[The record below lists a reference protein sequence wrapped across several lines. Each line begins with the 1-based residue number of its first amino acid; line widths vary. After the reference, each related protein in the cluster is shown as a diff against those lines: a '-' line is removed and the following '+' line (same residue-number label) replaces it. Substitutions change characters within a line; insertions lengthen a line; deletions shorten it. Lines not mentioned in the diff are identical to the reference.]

1 VAGSEGAP
9 GAGPEG
15 APADSV
21 GPEAVTEE
29 RAEAAHLEVASVDHH
44 VEDPGEDSVPE
55 VAPEEG
61 LLVEAQEGGLVVADA
76 DHTN

>member
-1 VAGSEGAP
+1 
-9 GAGPEG
+9 
-15 APADSV
+15 V

-29 RAEAAHLEVASVDHH
+29 KEEAGHLEVASVDHH
-44 VEDPGEDSVPE
+44 VEDHEEDSVEE